1 MSKEQYIEFRH
12 ISKEFPGV
20 KALNDINFTIKKG
33 ETHAILGENGA
44 GKSTLLNI
52 LHGIYQPTDGE
63 LLIDGEK
70 MSFDTANDAIRYGIA
85 KVHQEINMV
94 PEMTVAQNIALG
106 NEPKKFGIIDFTA
119 ITLHN

>member
-1 MSKEQYIEFRH
+1 MSKEQYIEFRL

-52 LHGIYQPTDGE
+52 LHGIYQPTDG
-63 LLIDGEK
+63 
-70 MSFDTANDAIRYGIA
+70 
-85 KVHQEINMV
+85 
-94 PEMTVAQNIALG
+94 
-106 NEPKKFGIIDFTA
+106 
-119 ITLHN
+119 

>member
-52 LHGIYQPTDGE
+52 LMEFISLQ
-63 LLIDGEK
+63 
-70 MSFDTANDAIRYGIA
+70 M
-85 KVHQEINMV
+85 
-94 PEMTVAQNIALG
+94 G
-106 NEPKKFGIIDFTA
+106 NC
-119 ITLHN
+119 